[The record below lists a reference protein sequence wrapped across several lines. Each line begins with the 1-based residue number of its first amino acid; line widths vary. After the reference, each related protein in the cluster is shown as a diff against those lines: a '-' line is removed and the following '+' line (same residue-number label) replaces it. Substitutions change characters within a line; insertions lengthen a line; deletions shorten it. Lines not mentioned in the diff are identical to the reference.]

1 MPYIYQKLF
10 IQKQY
15 TRMTELLRIDY
26 ITKTFGSH
34 TAIDTIT
41 LSLKKNSI
49 LGLLGPNG
57 AGKTTLLRLITQIVL
72 PDSGNIYFNGEAL
85 KETHRV
91 KMGYLPEERGLY
103 RKMKVQEQLVYFA
116 QLRGLS
122 AKEALAESNVWLQR
136 LEIVSLKDAILE
148 TLSKGQQQKVQFI
161 SAVIHKPEVLIL
173 DEPFSG
179 FDPANA
185 EVIKNEIKALHQ
197 AGTTIIYST
206 HRMDTVEDVCTEL
219 VLVNHGK
226 IVLQGIPS
234 EIRKQFG
241 KGYVKLIFAGALPQ
255 ELETKVIERKQERV
269 DAMTYILASTMES
282 NDLLSLLLR
291 SGVVHHFEEHLPSM
305 QDIFLEHVNKIQ
317 Q

>member
-1 MPYIYQKLF
+1 
-10 IQKQY
+10 
-15 TRMTELLRIDY
+15 MTELLRIDS
-26 ITKTFGSH
+26 ITKKFGSH
-34 TAIDTIT
+34 TAIDAIT

-72 PDSGNIYFNGEAL
+72 PDSGNIFFNGEAL
-85 KETHRV
+85 KDCHRV

-116 QLRGLS
+116 QLRGLN
-122 AKEALAESNVWLQR
+122 AKEALAESSLWLQR
-136 LEIVSLKDAILE
+136 LEIESLKDTVLE

-234 EIRKQFG
+234 AIRKQFG
-241 KGYVKLIFAGALPQ
+241 KGYVKLVFSGTLSQ
-255 ELETKVIERKQERV
+255 ELESSIVERKEERA
-269 DAMTYILASTMES
+269 DASTYLLTTTMNS
-282 NDLLSLLLR
+282 NVLLFLLLK

-317 Q
+317 R